1 MQIGGSKVLDMTA
14 AADTRAWRVLVVDD
28 SRAQR
33 MLLSM
38 HLRRWGYLVAE
49 AGTAQEAL
57 AICRDAPPDIVLSD
71 WMMPG
76 MTGPE
81 LCRAFRSLPGDA
93 YGYFILLTSN
103 SEKTQV
109 AEGLDLGADDF
120 LTKPVDPQELR
131 ARLRAGTRILG
142 MQAELVARNQDLQRL
157 YDAVDRDLVHAR
169 KLQTQLLGE
178 RHRDLGLAEVTLM
191 MRPSGHVG
199 GDMVGV
205 VNLGPDRFGL
215 YAIDVAGH
223 GVASA
228 MMTARLAGLLGGG
241 AGSILRD
248 DWGDVL
254 PPDAIAGKLNTL
266 MADEFAVEQYFTL
279 VWADCDLASG
289 RVRLVQAG
297 HPHLLRLRADGRIQR
312 LGKGGFPVG
321 LLRDARFRT
330 LRFRLEAG
338 DRLLIPS
345 DGITECPGGDKGG
358 EFGMRGL
365 SRLLRMRRHVAGP
378 DLPAEIEKALA
389 AHAGTD
395 RFPDDISALCL
406 DYRGPRPPAM

>member
-1 MQIGGSKVLDMTA
+1 MLDMTA
-14 AADTRAWRVLVVDD
+14 TADTRAWRVLVVDD

-33 MLLSM
+33 MLLTM
-38 HLRRWGYLVAE
+38 HLRRWGYVVAE
-49 AGTAQEAL
+49 AGTAQDAL

-81 LCRAFRSLPGDA
+81 LCRAFRELPGDS

-103 SEKTQV
+103 SERAQV
-109 AEGLDLGADDF
+109 AEGLDRGADDF
-120 LTKPVDPQELR
+120 LPKPVDPVELR

-157 YDAVDRDLVHAR
+157 YDAVDRDLAQAR

-199 GDMVGV
+199 GDLVGV
-205 VNLGPDRFGL
+205 VDLGPDRHGL
-215 YAIDVAGH
+215 YAIDVSGH
-223 GVASA
+223 GVAAA

-248 DWGDVL
+248 DWGDIRS
-254 PPDAIAGKLNTL
+254 PDHIAATLNTL

-289 RVRLVQAG
+289 RVQMVQAG
-297 HPHLLRLRADGRIQR
+297 HPHLLRLRVDGRLQR

-330 LRFRLEAG
+330 LRFKLDAG

-345 DGITECPGGDKGG
+345 DGITECPAKDKRG

-365 SRLLRMRRHVAGP
+365 SRLLRMKRQVAGQ
-378 DLPAEIEKALA
+378 DLPAEIESALA
-389 AHAGTD
+389 AYAGTD

-406 DYRGPRPPAM
+406 DYRGPRAPAI